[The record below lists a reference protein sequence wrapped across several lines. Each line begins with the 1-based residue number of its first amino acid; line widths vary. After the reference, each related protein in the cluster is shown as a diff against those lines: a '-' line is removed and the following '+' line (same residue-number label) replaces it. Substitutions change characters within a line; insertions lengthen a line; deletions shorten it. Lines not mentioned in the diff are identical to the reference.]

1 MTLSQRAT
9 ITAHYT
15 PAIEAAETRLADAI
29 EEFNAGY
36 GEDYPGAI
44 EDLRRSVA
52 DAREARA
59 FALAN

>member
-44 EDLRRSVA
+44 EDARRAVR
-52 DAREARA
+52 DARLTLLY
-59 FALAN
+59 ALAD